1 MANKKLTEEQQNQI
15 KVLLANNEMLEKTK
29 KEAEERGKKGSV
41 SQIERA
47 QQEVIDHI
55 NSIDPTALETS
66 KKEKKKK
73 TNTIDLFGD
82 IDMSVFEDEAA
93 PVKITEEEMTK
104 PATKE
109 EAPMEVDAY
118 ANTETVIAE
127 ETMFNEATS
136 DSFAQYDVIQLP
148 SNGQCYK
155 SKMDRIPVAY
165 LTAYDEN
172 IITSPNLYKDGL
184 VIDFLLKSKIVNKEI
199 NPDDLVSG
207 DVDAITLFLRATS
220 YGPEFP
226 IVVRDPETGEQIN
239 TVVDLTTLKPREF
252 KLVGDENGWFE
263 YETPLKKDKIKFRYL
278 TRKQEKQL
286 QKLTELE
293 NNGTKAYLLDNEK
306 EILAGA
312 IATDKLISEADK
324 KAMKAAIDVMGKW
337 SAKLKE
343 VNNSPFNRIVTNS
356 LQLQVMAVNGN
367 TDRDFIKKYIN
378 AMPARDSLMLRKYI
392 NSMAARDSLM
402 LRRYINENR
411 PGINFD
417 IEVERPESLGGG
429 SFSTF
434 LNWDDSVFLNIPE
447 L

>member
-15 KVLLANNEMLEKTK
+15 KTLLANNEMLEKTLRETQEK
-29 KEAEERGKKGSV
+29 GRKGSV
-41 SQIERA
+41 EQIKRA

-55 NSIDPTALETS
+55 NSIDPTALETA
-66 KKEKKKK
+66 KKEKKK
-73 TNTIDLFGD
+73 TNNIDLFGNTD
-82 IDMSVFEDEAA
+82 VSIFDMLDDEDKPVVKTEKEDLTA
-93 PVKITEEEMTK
+93 PGVKDAEV
-104 PATKE
+104 
-109 EAPMEVDAY
+109 PMEVDRY

-127 ETMFNEATS
+127 DTMFNEATS

-155 SKMDRIPVAY
+155 NKMDRIPVAY

-184 VIDFLLKSKIVNKEI
+184 VIDFLLKSKIVNKDI

-226 IVVRDPETGEQIN
+226 IVVRDPETGEQID
-239 TVVDLTTLKPREF
+239 TTVDLTTLKPREF
-252 KLVGDENGWFE
+252 KLIGDENGWFE
-263 YETPLKKDKIKFRYL
+263 YETPIKKDKIKFRYL

-286 QKLTELE
+286 QKITELE
-293 NNGTKAYLLDNEK
+293 NNGTKAYMLDTERESLAAAVASDKILSEQEK
-306 EILAGA
+306 KTMRAS
-312 IATDKLISEADK
+312 ISIME
-324 KAMKAAIDVMGKW
+324 KW
-337 SAKLKE
+337 SKKLKE
-343 VNNSPFNRIVTNS
+343 VNKSLFNKIVTNS

-367 TDRDFIKKYIN
+367 TDREFI
-378 AMPARDSLMLRKYI
+378 RKYI
-392 NSMAARDSLM
+392 QSMPAKDSLM

-434 LNWDDSVFLNIPE
+434 LNWDDSVFLNIAD

>member
-15 KVLLANNEMLEKTK
+15 KTLLANNEMLEKTLRETQEK
-29 KEAEERGKKGSV
+29 GRKGSV
-41 SQIERA
+41 EQIKRA

-55 NSIDPTALETS
+55 NSIDPTALETA
-66 KKEKKKK
+66 KKEKKK
-73 TNTIDLFGD
+73 TNNIDLFGNTD
-82 IDMSVFEDEAA
+82 VSIFDMLDDEDKPVVKTEKEDLTAPSVKDAE
-93 PVKITEEEMTK
+93 V
-104 PATKE
+104 
-109 EAPMEVDAY
+109 PMEVDRY

-127 ETMFNEATS
+127 DTMFNEATS

-155 SKMDRIPVAY
+155 NKMDRIPVAY

-184 VIDFLLKSKIVNKEI
+184 VIDFLLKSKIMNKDI

-226 IVVRDPETGEQIN
+226 IVVRDPDTGEQID
-239 TVVDLTTLKPREF
+239 TTVDLTTLKPREF
-252 KLVGDENGWFE
+252 KLIGDENGWFE
-263 YETPLKKDKIKFRYL
+263 YETPIKKDKIKFRYL

-286 QKLTELE
+286 QKITELE
-293 NNGTKAYLLDNEK
+293 NNGTKAYMLDNER
-306 EILAGA
+306 EMLSGA
-312 IATDKLISEADK
+312 ILSDKLISDADK
-324 KAMKAAIDVMGKW
+324 KAIKSALSVMENW
-337 SAKLKE
+337 SKKLKE
-343 VNNSPFNRIVTNS
+343 VNDSRFNRIVTNS

-367 TDRDFIKKYIN
+367 TDREFI
-378 AMPARDSLMLRKYI
+378 RKYI
-392 NSMAARDSLM
+392 NSMPARDSLM

-434 LNWDDSVFLNIPE
+434 LNWDDSVFLNIAE